1 MARFVRSAEPSV
13 PNTRIRGVCVCV
25 GVCGCVG
32 VGGWVGGWAWVRNV
46 WVRACRC
53 VMCVSMNTTC
63 TRTQQF
69 LFFYF
74 FYVFGLGVFLR
85 GCVGTRTH
93 QVCETYSS
101 VSRSL
106 LSVGG
111 SLLSVEQVFF
121 THQV

>member
-63 TRTQQF
+63 TRTQFFFIF
-69 LFFYF
+69 L
-74 FYVFGLGVFLR
+74 LFLR
-85 GCVGTRTH
+85 VWPGRVFARVRGHTH
-93 QVCETYSS
+93 TSS
-101 VSRSL
+101 V
-106 LSVGG
+106 
-111 SLLSVEQVFF
+111 
-121 THQV
+121 